1 LALISLS
8 GALVPTFAPIAAAP
22 TAPPD
27 AERVVGLVRAAVPI
41 AVAADP
47 DRARDLVADMRW
59 QGELAQPV
67 LRNTGAELGKIEN
80 AIEVKAL
87 APRSAR
93 LIEVHASVEER

>member
-1 LALISLS
+1 M
-8 GALVPTFAPIAAAP
+8 
-22 TAPPD
+22 
-27 AERVVGLVRAAVPI
+27 PI

-87 APRSAR
+87 VPRSAR

>member
-1 LALISLS
+1 
-8 GALVPTFAPIAAAP
+8 
-22 TAPPD
+22 
-27 AERVVGLVRAAVPI
+27 
-41 AVAADP
+41 
-47 DRARDLVADMRW
+47 
-59 QGELAQPV
+59 V